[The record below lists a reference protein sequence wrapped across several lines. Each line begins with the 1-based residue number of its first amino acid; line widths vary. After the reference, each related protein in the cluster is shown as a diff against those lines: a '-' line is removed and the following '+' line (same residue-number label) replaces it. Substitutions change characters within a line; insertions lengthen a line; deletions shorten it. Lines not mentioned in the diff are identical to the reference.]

1 MDNTLII
8 QQILHHIKD
17 ARVQSTA
24 SSKIYEDKDQ
34 LDQKHEFLFFI
45 KPEILLVDDDD
56 KLKAV
61 FELLL
66 RKISQFGFII
76 RDIRL
81 LGASYLEKYDIIA
94 QHYGVI
100 NALSRDPLKVF
111 TTEAKSKFREVFGNA
126 PEEVRVLGSL
136 QFLRHYPSYTP
147 DSLQQLWQQSHTAK
161 LSGGNYCALVKAGAE
176 DVYLING
183 FHPKQLIHFTAEGRI
198 IITLMLAGNLDW
210 AAARNQFIGKT
221 NPADAAPGS
230 LRNELL
236 VNREKFGL
244 NEVSASQNGFHLSA
258 GPVEGLVELMRY
270 GSDFSAGDIK
280 KPSDFSFGKQLLK
293 VFSEEVTGIIC
304 SNRIVGYKGNKISTF
319 DLTEEK
325 NSVEAIEILKESDL
339 RNK

>member
-8 QQILHHIKD
+8 QQILQQIEVAKEKG
-17 ARVQSTA
+17 TA
-24 SSKIYEDKDQ
+24 SSKIFEYKDHP
-34 LDQKHEFLFFI
+34 DQQHEFLFFI
-45 KPEILLVDDDD
+45 KPEIIQLDDEN
-56 KLKAV
+56 KIRAIL
-61 FELLL
+61 ELLL

-100 NALSRDPLKVF
+100 NALSREPIKVF
-111 TTEAKSKFREVFGNA
+111 TTEAKSKFREVFGHA
-126 PEEVRVLGSL
+126 PEDVKVLGSL
-136 QFLRHYPSYTP
+136 QFLQQYPEFTA
-147 DSLQQLWQQSHTAK
+147 DSLQQFWQQSQTAK
-161 LSGGNYCALVKAGAE
+161 LSGGNYCALVKAGGE

-183 FHPKQLIHFTAEGRI
+183 FHPKQLIHFTADGRM
-198 IITLMLAGNLDW
+198 IITFKLTGNLDW
-210 AAARNQFIGKT
+210 AAARNLFIGKT

-258 GPVEGLVELMRY
+258 GPVEGLVELIRY
-270 GSDFSAGDIK
+270 GSDFSSGDIR
-280 KPSDFSFGKQLLK
+280 KPADFSFGKQLLK
-293 VFSEEVTGIIC
+293 VFSEEATGIIC
-304 SNRIVGYKGNKISTF
+304 SNRIVSYRGNKISTF

-325 NSVEAIEILKESDL
+325 NSGEAIEILKESDL
-339 RNK
+339 K

>member
-1 MDNTLII
+1 M
-8 QQILHHIKD
+8 
-17 ARVQSTA
+17 
-24 SSKIYEDKDQ
+24 
-34 LDQKHEFLFFI
+34 
-45 KPEILLVDDDD
+45 DDDD
-56 KLKAV
+56 KLKAIL
-61 FELLL
+61 ELLL

-111 TTEAKSKFREVFGNA
+111 TTEAKSKFREVYGHD
-126 PEEVRVLGSL
+126 PEEVKVLGSL
-136 QFLRHYPSYTP
+136 QFLQQYPSFTP

-161 LSGGNYCALVKAGAE
+161 LSGGNYCALVKAGGE

-183 FHPKQLIHFTAEGRI
+183 FHPKQLIHFTAEGRM
-198 IITLMLAGNLDW
+198 IITFKLTGNLDW
-210 AAARNQFIGKT
+210 TVARNQFIGKT

-236 VNREKFGL
+236 VNKEKFGL

-270 GSDFSAGDIK
+270 GSDFSAGEIK
-280 KPSDFSFGKQLLK
+280 KPVDFSFGKQLLK
-293 VFSEEVTGIIC
+293 VFSEEATGIIC
-304 SNRIVGYKGNKISTF
+304 SNRIVSYKGNRISTF

-325 NSVEAIEILKESDL
+325 NSGEAIEF
-339 RNK
+339 

>member
-1 MDNTLII
+1 MNNTLII
-8 QQILHHIKD
+8 QQILHQIKD
-17 ARVQSTA
+17 AKAKSIA
-24 SSKIYEDKDQ
+24 SPKIYEDKDHH
-34 LDQKHEFLFFI
+34 DQQHEFLFFI
-45 KPEILLVDDDD
+45 KPEIIQVEDDD
-56 KLKAV
+56 KLKAI

-76 RDIRL
+76 REIRL

-111 TTEAKSKFREVFGNA
+111 TTEAKSKFREVFGQG
-126 PEEVRVLGSL
+126 PEEVNLLGSL
-136 QFLRHYPSYTP
+136 QFLQQYPSYTP
-147 DSLQQLWQQSHTAK
+147 ESLQQLWQQSHTAK
-161 LSGGNYCALVKAGAE
+161 LSGGNYCAHVKAGEE

-183 FHPKQLIHFTAEGRI
+183 FHPKQLIHFTEEGRM

-210 AAARNQFIGKT
+210 ALARNQFIGKT

-236 VNREKFGL
+236 VNKEKFGL
-244 NEVSASQNGFHLSA
+244 NDVSASQNGFHLSA

-270 GSDFSAGDIK
+270 GSDFSAGEIK
-280 KPSDFSFGKQLLK
+280 KPADFSFGKQLLQ
-293 VFSEEVTGIIC
+293 VFSEEATGIIC
-304 SNRIVGYKGNKISTF
+304 SNRIVLYKGNRISTF

-325 NSVEAIEILKESDL
+325 NSGEAIELLKESDL
-339 RNK
+339 